1 MNRITVVP
9 AKGRAVPD
17 PETGELLLAEGRE
30 VPDDA
35 YWRRRVN
42 DDDVKIKDEGA
53 ISGEPPAPAEQD
65 LGVEPDAATGPVVP
79 EASTKK
85 PSAKEVATK

>member
-17 PETGELLLAEGRE
+17 PDTGELLPAEGRE
-30 VPDDA
+30 VPDDI

-42 DDDVKIKDEGA
+42 DGDVNVKDE
-53 ISGEPPAPAEQD
+53 
-65 LGVEPDAATGPVVP
+65 DATAK
-79 EASTKK
+79 S
-85 PSAKEVATK
+85 PSAKEVSTK

>member
-35 YWRRRVN
+35 YWRRRLA
-42 DDDVKIKDEGA
+42 DGDV
-53 ISGEPPAPAEQD
+53 
-65 LGVEPDAATGPVVP
+65 VVP
-79 EASTKK
+79 TPPVKEASTK
-85 PSAKEVATK
+85 

>member
-17 PETGELLLAEGRE
+17 PETGELLPAEGRD
-30 VPDDA
+30 VPDDI

-42 DDDVKIKDEGA
+42 DGDVKVKDDD
-53 ISGEPPAPAEQD
+53 AP
-65 LGVEPDAATGPVVP
+65 
-79 EASTKK
+79 TKTT
-85 PSAKEVATK
+85 SAKEVSTK